1 MNKLRLRLIYAAH
14 MLAPLSLV
22 SLHIAR
28 LDIDTAEQLR
38 LLFS

>member
-1 MNKLRLRLIYAAH
+1 MNKLRLRLIYTAH

-28 LDIDTAEQLR
+28 LDEPTLVALR
-38 LLFS
+38 ALFP